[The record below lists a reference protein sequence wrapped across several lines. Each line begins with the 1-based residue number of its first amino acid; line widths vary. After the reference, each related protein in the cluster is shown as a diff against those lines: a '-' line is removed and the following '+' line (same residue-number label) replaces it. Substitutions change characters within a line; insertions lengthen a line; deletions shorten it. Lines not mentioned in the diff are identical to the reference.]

1 MTWAKYLTVTIA
13 VLLTA
18 VFAAAPV
25 AADYRIG
32 PDDQLAVSLWDNRDV
47 DLVVA
52 VRPDGKIS
60 LPLVGEVQAGGLT
73 VNELTASL
81 TTAYRRFV
89 EQAHVTV
96 MVKEIKSRTVYFVG
110 GVAKPG
116 PYQLNRELTLL
127 QAISVAG
134 GLTSI
139 ADLESSFVLRGK
151 EKIPVDFIK
160 LLQQGDVS
168 QNVVLAPGDTIV
180 VPVAEVVYVQGEVK
194 NPGIVKFDSELTLV
208 SAIAKAGGFTPL
220 AARNRVNLLRNSE
233 EEKQSVQIDV
243 REIMSRP
250 DAVSDVHL
258 KPRDILI
265 VPQRLF

>member
-1 MTWAKYLTVTIA
+1 MTWAKYVIVTIGL
-13 VLLTA
+13 LLTA
-18 VFAAAPV
+18 VWGVPPATAE
-25 AADYRIG
+25 YRIG
-32 PDDQLAVSLWDNRDV
+32 PDDQLGVSLWDNRDV
-47 DLVVA
+47 DLVVS

-60 LPLVGEVQAGGLT
+60 LPLVGEVQAGGLS
-73 VNELTASL
+73 VNELTTNL
-81 TTAYRRFV
+81 TAAYRRFV

-116 PYQLNRELTLL
+116 PYQLTQELTLL

-134 GLTSI
+134 GVTAS
-139 ADLESSFVLRGK
+139 ADLESAFVLRAK
-151 EKIPVDFIK
+151 EKIPVDFVK
-160 LLQQGDVS
+160 LLQHGDIS
-168 QNVVLAPGDTIV
+168 QNVALAPGDTIV
-180 VPVAEVVYVQGEVK
+180 VPVAEVVYIQGEVK
-194 NPGIVKFDSELTLV
+194 NPGFVKFDSELTLV

-220 AARNRVNLLRNSE
+220 AARNRVNLLRNSD
-233 EEKQSVQIDV
+233 EEKQSIQVDV

-250 DAVSDVHL
+250 DAVRDVQL